1 VTVARS
7 RARVKGEWVVK
18 APKTA
23 KSRRTVPLTATA
35 VAALRAHRAAQQVT
49 SLDGLVFT
57 TSRGLPVHS
66 GRDWAD
72 FQALLA
78 HAGLPRWRVH
88 DLRHACATLLR
99 EQGADARVVQE
110 ILGHSSAAFTDQA
123 YVHVS
128 AGLQAK
134 AVEALDKALGG

>member
-1 VTVARS
+1 VDRS

-23 KSRRTVPLTATA
+23 KSRRTVPLTGVA
-35 VAALRAHRAAQQVT
+35 VAALRSHRAAQSVR

-57 TSRGLPVHS
+57 TSRGLPVYS
-66 GRDWAD
+66 GRDCAD
-72 FQALLA
+72 FQALLGA
-78 HAGLPRWRVH
+78 AGLPHFRVH

-99 EQGADARVVQE
+99 AQGADARVAQE
-110 ILGHSSAAFTDQA
+110 ILGHASAAFTDQA

-128 AGLQAK
+128 AELQAR
-134 AVEALDKALGG
+134 AVQALDEALGGGE